1 VRRRMSKEDEELRKA
16 VTEVRLMEGSANLL
30 QSRLNIVSAALEET
44 NIATRALEGAKDC
57 PKGTEVLVPVGG
69 GSFLRMELA
78 DVEKAIVGVG
88 AGACIEKTIESS
100 IQDLKDR
107 QAELEKVSESL
118 QQQLGQI
125 LTSIESSRDRLSR
138 LVEKQSGS
146 QPQD

>member
-1 VRRRMSKEDEELRKA
+1 MSKEDEELRKA

-44 NIATRALEGAKDC
+44 IIAARALEGAKNC
-57 PKGTEVLVPVGG
+57 PKGAEVLVPVGG

-118 QQQLGQI
+118 QQQLGQL